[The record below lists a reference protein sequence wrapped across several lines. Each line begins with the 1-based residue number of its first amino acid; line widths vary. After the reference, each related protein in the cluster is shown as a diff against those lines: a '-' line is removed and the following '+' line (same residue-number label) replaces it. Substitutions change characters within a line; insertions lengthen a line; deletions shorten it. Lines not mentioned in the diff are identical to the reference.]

1 MADVF
6 ISYKSDEFDEP
17 NWVKTTLETNGISCW
32 MAPMSITGGSSYA
45 VEIPQAIRTAK
56 VFVLILSE
64 KCQLSKWVP
73 RELDQAINENKTI
86 LPFMLENCPLKD
98 DFNFYLSNVQRYAA
112 YENKVAAAEKM
123 IREIRAIIGSKEPS
137 KDTEKKEAPA
147 PEKAKPAPQK
157 KEEKTEK
164 QKKKIKPLFIII
176 PALLLIAAAI
186 AVSAV
191 LISRKSDPEKTDGV
205 TETSVTATETQ
216 KPRETETAAVKE
228 YVTIAGEKFEKTETY
243 ITLEGKS
250 LSDTDIA
257 AFSQMPD
264 VYSLHLVDCTLP
276 DNALDTLFACSEGA
290 LELKNCGVTDGM
302 LAAVNFDNVTLSE
315 LILDDNEKITD
326 LSALKP
332 LSGSLYDLSFDGC
345 SVSDLSFMKDMTKI
359 MLLHAKNNKITSLS
373 SLSACTKLTL
383 LDVSGNALTDLNGL
397 ESCIALEKIYAS
409 GNAIENVSGLTNATI
424 LTDVDLQGNK
434 ISDISLLSK
443 SKNTLNKVYLS
454 DNEISDLTALTDAV
468 TLTELLISDNKIGS
482 LDPLSASTELTVLQ
496 ASHNGINDISAL
508 SGMTELYDVDL
519 SYNSIEKTDALGGIK
534 TEYRVTLDLSCNK
547 ITQLVLPKVKFKT
560 LSVQGNSIADLSPLC
575 ETSGDTLSFEYI
587 EGADY
592 EALGKA
598 GYFHYNVCGCPLDRQ
613 IDVRNKLGE
622 YHTEF
627 IIIDE

>member
-6 ISYKSDEFDEP
+6 ISYKSDEFDEA

-157 KEEKTEK
+157 KEEKAEK

-205 TETSVTATETQ
+205 TETSVTAAETQ

-257 AFSQMPD
+257 AFSQLPD

-276 DNALDTLFACSEGA
+276 DNALDTLFACSEGT

-302 LAAVNFDNVTLSE
+302 FAAVNFDNVTLSE

-359 MLLHAKNNKITSLS
+359 MRLHAKNNKITSLS

-443 SKNTLNKVYLS
+443 SKDTLKGVDLYDNKVNSIEALRGAAELTQLKIGA
-454 DNEISDLTALTDAV
+454 NEISDLSPLSESTKLS
-468 TLTELLISDNKIGS
+468 TLHAAYNKIK
-482 LDPLSASTELTVLQ
+482 
-496 ASHNGINDISAL
+496 DISAL
-508 SGMTELYDVDL
+508 SSLTDLYDVDL
-519 SYNSIEKTDALGGIK
+519 SGNLIENMDALSNIS
-534 TEYRVTLDLSCNK
+534 TEYIITLNLSNNKIETLDLPKIRIKNLYLDNNK
-547 ITQLVLPKVKFKT
+547 FT
-560 LSVQGNSIADLSPLC
+560 DLSGLSQIDC
-575 ETSGDTLSFEYI
+575 ENISF
-587 EGADY
+587 DY
-592 EALGKA
+592 SESIDFEALVKLDC
-598 GYFHYNVCGCPLDRQ
+598 YKYYVNNCPLDKQ
-613 IDVRNKLGE
+613 AKIGELLGKYRTTFTNE
-622 YHTEF
+622 
-627 IIIDE
+627 